1 MSGTSS
7 SGGGGGQHFTAGNPR
22 QQHHRAP
29 HSSGNNE
36 YEQPVLSERDR
47 KELMSLANENISMDF
62 ILEMKEAFQ
71 LFDKVTLF
79 DLKLQFFKNWPKVI
93 TYGIFRELV
102 SRFARNVE

>member
-1 MSGTSS
+1 
-7 SGGGGGQHFTAGNPR
+7 
-22 QQHHRAP
+22 
-29 HSSGNNE
+29 
-36 YEQPVLSERDR
+36 
-47 KELMSLANENISMDF
+47 MSLANENISMDF

-71 LFDKVTLF
+71 LFDKVTIDAHCWKISNYLKCLVTLF